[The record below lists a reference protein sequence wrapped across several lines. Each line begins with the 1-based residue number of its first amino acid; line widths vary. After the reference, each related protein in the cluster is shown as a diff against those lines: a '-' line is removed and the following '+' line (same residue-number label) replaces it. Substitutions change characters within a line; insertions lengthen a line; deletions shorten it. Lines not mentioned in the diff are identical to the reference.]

1 MKHQETKLLI
11 PVMDFAFRKLVYATS
26 VYSAIEKGK
35 IKPDYVGAQK
45 VVMIDIRK
53 YGNYK
58 FGVHNPNKAALIRW
72 YVSVGYPIRGEKLK
86 RRLMSR
92 YGLLRH
98 ELTKQEPEKN
108 GKYAPPKTLN
118 SFTDWCYNRVVQYSK
133 EGMSIEAN
141 IYYEIL
147 QKHFLWNLRPKQFVK
162 QRAKAKDLLQR
173 VSNALGTDT
182 LNTLVYVGAERTK

>member
-1 MKHQETKLLI
+1 MKHQEKKLLI

-58 FGVHNPNKAALIRW
+58 FRVHNPDKAALIRW
-72 YVSVGYPIRGEKLK
+72 YVSVGHPIRGEKQK
-86 RRLMSR
+86 RKLMGR
-92 YGLLRH
+92 YGLQRH

-108 GKYAPPKTLN
+108 GKYAATKTLN
-118 SFTDWCYNRVVQYSK
+118 SFTDWCYNRFVQYSK
-133 EGMSIEAN
+133 EGMSTQAN

-147 QKHFLWNLRPKQFVK
+147 QKHSLWNLRPKQFVK
-162 QRAKAKDLLQR
+162 QRSRAKDLLQR
-173 VSNALGTDT
+173 ISNALENDT
-182 LNTLVYVGAERTK
+182 LNMLAYVGAERTK